1 MGLYYDIQNH
11 GFGWKSSEGFVNIEE
26 RALMLSRSEKN
37 GSAKEIVFS
46 VCKEYKNLSWELFHL
61 NKLELLWIE

>member
-1 MGLYYDIQNH
+1 M
-11 GFGWKSSEGFVNIEE
+11 NIEE

-46 VCKEYKNLSWELFHL
+46 VCKEYKNRSWELFHL
-61 NKLELLWIE
+61 NKLELL